1 MKRILILCAL
11 SLFAILNF
19 GAETQAASRKE
30 KAPKNGDLGW
40 TVRQLDGDKLVWY
53 SFRGEKFG
61 AQQFVNVLALDLNS
75 EDYELDFVVLDR
87 GDSLSSVATKRD
99 AVVAINGTYEWDASF
114 VKAGGKVFSE
124 ITLPSDHLRY
134 WKHEGAVAY
143 DGKKIEIGY
152 GDKASYL
159 KNPMPDIFSSSPMLI
174 DNYKPVGATFI
185 GDISNIDIRKLPS
198 EDYRRHQ
205 GVRHPRTVVALSRSN
220 KLLLITI
227 DGRSKNS
234 AGMSAK
240 ETTEFLIEYFNP
252 RHALNMDGGGS
263 TTMYIKGSGESLTD
277 VINYPTDNKRYD
289 HYGQRR
295 VSTHILVKRK
305 K

>member
-1 MKRILILCAL
+1 MKRITMLMLLVLA
-11 SLFAILNF
+11 FANVEL
-19 GAETQAASRKE
+19 QAASRKE
-30 KAPKNGDLGW
+30 REPKNGDKGW

-61 AQQFVNVLALDLNS
+61 AQQFVNVLSLDLNCK
-75 EDYELDFVVLDR
+75 DYELDFAVLNR

-143 DGKKIEIGY
+143 DGKKVKIGY
-152 GDKASYL
+152 GNKASYL

-174 DNYKPVGATFI
+174 DNYKPVGAKFI

-205 GVRHPRTVVALSRSN
+205 GVRHPRTVVAITRSN
-220 KLLLITI
+220 RLLLITI
-227 DGRSKNS
+227 DGRTKNS

-277 VINYPTDNKRYD
+277 VITYPTDNKRYD

>member
-1 MKRILILCAL
+1 MKRNFILII
-11 SLFAILNF
+11 FAMLVF
-19 GAETQAASRKE
+19 GVEAEAASRKDKTPE
-30 KAPKNGDLGW
+30 NGKQGW
-40 TVRQLDGDKLVWY
+40 SVKKLDGDKLVWY

-61 AQQFVNVLALDLNS
+61 AQQFVNVLSLDMNCK
-75 EDYELDFVVLDR
+75 DYELDFVVLDR
-87 GDSLSSVATKRD
+87 GDSLSSVAIKQD

-114 VKAGGKVFSE
+114 VKADGKVFSE

-143 DGKKIEIGY
+143 DGKRIEIGY
-152 GDKASYL
+152 GDKSSYL
-159 KNPMPDIFSSSPMLI
+159 KNKMPDIFSSSPMLI

-198 EDYRRHQ
+198 EDYRCHQ
-205 GVRHPRTVVALSRSN
+205 GVRHPRTVVALTRSN
-220 KLLLITI
+220 RVLLITI

-240 ETTEFLIEYFNP
+240 EVTEFLCEYFNP
-252 RHALNMDGGGS
+252 RYALNMDGGGS

-305 K
+305 R

>member
-1 MKRILILCAL
+1 MKRTFILIIFAL
-11 SLFAILNF
+11 LVF
-19 GAETQAASRKE
+19 GVETEAASRKDKTPE
-30 KAPKNGDLGW
+30 NGKQGW
-40 TVRQLDGDKLVWY
+40 SVKKLDGDKLVWY

-61 AQQFVNVLALDLNS
+61 AQQFVNVLSLDMNCK
-75 EDYELDFVVLDR
+75 DYELDFVVLDR
-87 GDSLSSVATKRD
+87 GDSLSSVAIKQD

-114 VKAGGKVFSE
+114 VKADGKVFSE

-143 DGKKIEIGY
+143 DGKRVEIGY
-152 GDKASYL
+152 GDKSSYL
-159 KNPMPDIFSSSPMLI
+159 KNKMPDIFSSSPMLI
-174 DNYKPVGATFI
+174 DNYKPVGASFI

-205 GVRHPRTVVALSRSN
+205 GVRHPRTVVALTRSN
-220 KLLLITI
+220 RVLLITI

-240 ETTEFLIEYFNP
+240 EVTEFLCEYFNP
-252 RHALNMDGGGS
+252 RYALNMDGGGS

-305 K
+305 R

>member
-1 MKRILILCAL
+1 MKRNFILIIFAL
-11 SLFAILNF
+11 LVF
-19 GAETQAASRKE
+19 GVEADATSRKDKTPE
-30 KAPKNGDLGW
+30 NGKQGW
-40 TVRQLDGDKLVWY
+40 SVKMLDGDKLVWY

-61 AQQFVNVLALDLNS
+61 AQQFVNVLSLDMNCK
-75 EDYELDFVVLDR
+75 DYELDFVVLDR
-87 GDSLSSVATKRD
+87 GDSLSSVAIKQD

-114 VKAGGKVFSE
+114 VKADGKVFSE

-143 DGKKIEIGY
+143 DGKRIEIGY
-152 GDKASYL
+152 GDKSSYL
-159 KNPMPDIFSSSPMLI
+159 KNKMPDIFSSSPMLI

-205 GVRHPRTVVALSRSN
+205 GVRHPRTVVALTRSN
-220 KLLLITI
+220 RVLLITI

-240 ETTEFLIEYFNP
+240 EVTEFLCEYFNP
-252 RHALNMDGGGS
+252 RYALNMDGGGS

-305 K
+305 R

>member
-1 MKRILILCAL
+1 MKRTFILIIFAL
-11 SLFAILNF
+11 LVF
-19 GAETQAASRKE
+19 GVEADATSRKDKTPE
-30 KAPKNGDLGW
+30 NGKQGW
-40 TVRQLDGDKLVWY
+40 SVKKLDGDKLVWY

-61 AQQFVNVLALDLNS
+61 AQQFVNVLSLDLS
-75 EDYELDFVVLDR
+75 CKDYELDFVVLDR
-87 GDSLSSVATKRD
+87 GDSLSSVAIKQD

-114 VKAGGKVFSE
+114 VKADGKVFSE

-143 DGKKIEIGY
+143 DGKRVEIGY
-152 GDKASYL
+152 GDKSSYL
-159 KNPMPDIFSSSPMLI
+159 KNTMPDIFSSSPMLI

-205 GVRHPRTVVALSRSN
+205 GVRHPRTVVALTRSN
-220 KLLLITI
+220 RVLLITI

-240 ETTEFLIEYFNP
+240 EVTEFLCEYFNP
-252 RHALNMDGGGS
+252 RYALNMDGGGS

-305 K
+305 R

>member
-1 MKRILILCAL
+1 MKRNFILII
-11 SLFAILNF
+11 FAMLVF
-19 GAETQAASRKE
+19 GVEADATSRKDKTPE
-30 KAPKNGDLGW
+30 NGKQGW
-40 TVRQLDGDKLVWY
+40 SVKKLDGDKLVWY

-61 AQQFVNVLALDLNS
+61 AQQFVNVLSLDMNCK
-75 EDYELDFVVLDR
+75 DYELDFVVLDR
-87 GDSLSSVATKRD
+87 GDSLSSVAIKQD

-114 VKAGGKVFSE
+114 VKADGKVFSE

-143 DGKKIEIGY
+143 DGKRVEIGY
-152 GDKASYL
+152 GDKSSYL
-159 KNPMPDIFSSSPMLI
+159 KNKMPDIFSSSPMLI

-205 GVRHPRTVVALSRSN
+205 GVRHPRTVVALTRSN
-220 KLLLITI
+220 RVLLITI

-240 ETTEFLIEYFNP
+240 EVTEFLCEYFNP
-252 RHALNMDGGGS
+252 RYALNMDGGGS

-305 K
+305 R